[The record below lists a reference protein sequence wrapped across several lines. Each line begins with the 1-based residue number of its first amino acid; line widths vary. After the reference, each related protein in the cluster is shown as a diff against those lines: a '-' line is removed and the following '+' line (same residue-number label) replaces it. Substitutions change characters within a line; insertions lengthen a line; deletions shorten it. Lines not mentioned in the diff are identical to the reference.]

1 MGLCARNLSFN
12 QLRRGT
18 ETPLYNGE
26 CAVCAKTLHTLYPPG
41 SVDIFLDFTIIE
53 QFALGEVRIPQP
65 NVR

>member
-26 CAVCAKTLHTLYPPG
+26 CEVCAKTFHTPHPQGYL
-41 SVDIFLDFTIIE
+41 VLRIIS
-53 QFALGEVRIPQP
+53 
-65 NVR
+65 